1 MADCKPKDIYIT
13 LMGLTG
19 AGKSSFIN
27 HCIKHEVVVG
37 DGLQACTGTVEV
49 FSFEYRP
56 GVTIHLVDTLGFDDT
71 NRQDSAV
78 LRDISAWLSKS
89 YTEKI
94 LLNGILYL
102 HRISDP
108 RMQGSGKLSISL
120 LRKLCGKDAFKN
132 IVLVTTMWELVETDI
147 GDRRE
152 KELEETEEF
161 WDSARNILSMFVP
174 EEPEVQPETVTLAIQ
189 KELADDNKTLDQ
201 TSAGQLLDGTWAKE
215 KEALQRELE
224 EVRDAVKSANEERDH
239 MMAKLLQEQ
248 QDEMNAIVE
257 KMREEQDKLRV
268 TMEELHSE
276 RLFKYQKMLDEQIE
290 VSRTLS
296 KDLED
301 KARLQDEDRE
311 KRQVVTVH
319 RKEKLEEQET
329 TLLSLQK
336 QLSETDLSVCPLSI
350 SETTPE
356 PTYSQ
361 TYEITDLPKQ
371 VTSLLFSSD
380 GKALFIGTEGKPIWV
395 YSGLT
400 GITSYNG
407 DTVDHL
413 VRSDD
418 DLHLVADCGNQI
430 FRFTFSVSDDK
441 FILEHQEDWSTLVDQ
456 SKRSPVKR
464 ILALSSDSKYL
475 ITATVGSWYYTIWM
489 SNTGTRKPITFLRSR
504 DNGSLFEKSPNEITC
519 IEFGTGGNFAVAFG
533 GGRVCFYEIIDSAGS
548 IEYRG
553 QFESSGEVLSLA
565 CISGTRT
572 LVGTDKGLFIGTSAG
587 TVDRMGSQRLEMDH
601 ECGFGPI
608 DDTTGVYWRGWRCS
622 QRMGVLV
629 SLHLL

>member
-1 MADCKPKDIYIT
+1 MAVMADCKPKDIYIT

-37 DGLQACTGTVEV
+37 DRLQA
-49 FSFEYRP
+49 F
-56 GVTIHLVDTLGFDDT
+56 DTPGFDDT

-78 LRDISAWLSKS
+78 LRDIFAWLSKS

-132 IVLVTTMWELVETDI
+132 VVLVTTMWELVETDI

-174 EEPEVQPETVTLAIQ
+174 EEPEVQPEMVTLAIQ
-189 KELADDNKTLDQ
+189 KELADDNKTLDE

-248 QDEMNAIVE
+248 QNEMNAIVE
-257 KMREEQDKLRV
+257 KMKEEQDKLRV

-276 RLFKYQKMLDEQIE
+276 RLSKYQKMLDEQIE

-301 KARLQDEDRE
+301 KSRLGEEDYQN
-311 KRQVVTVH
+311 RQVVTIN

-329 TLLSLQK
+329 TLSAWQK
-336 QLSETDLSVCPLSI
+336 QLSETELSERPLSI

-356 PTYSQ
+356 PTYPQ
-361 TYEITDLPKQ
+361 TYEITNLPKQ

-380 GKALFIGTEGKPIWV
+380 GKTLFIGTEGK
-395 YSGLT
+395 
-400 GITSYNG
+400 
-407 DTVDHL
+407 
-413 VRSDD
+413 
-418 DLHLVADCGNQI
+418 
-430 FRFTFSVSDDK
+430 
-441 FILEHQEDWSTLVDQ
+441 
-456 SKRSPVKR
+456 
-464 ILALSSDSKYL
+464 
-475 ITATVGSWYYTIWM
+475 TI
-489 SNTGTRKPITFLRSR
+489 
-504 DNGSLFEKSPNEITC
+504 
-519 IEFGTGGNFAVAFG
+519 
-533 GGRVCFYEIIDSAGS
+533 
-548 IEYRG
+548 
-553 QFESSGEVLSLA
+553 
-565 CISGTRT
+565 
-572 LVGTDKGLFIGTSAG
+572 
-587 TVDRMGSQRLEMDH
+587 
-601 ECGFGPI
+601 
-608 DDTTGVYWRGWRCS
+608 
-622 QRMGVLV
+622 
-629 SLHLL
+629 

>member
-1 MADCKPKDIYIT
+1 MADCKPKDIYIA

-37 DGLQACTGTVEV
+37 DGLQACTETVEV

-56 GVTIHLVDTLGFDDT
+56 GVTIHLVDTPGFDDT

-132 IVLVTTMWELVETDI
+132 VVLVTTMWELVETDI

-161 WDSARNILSMFVP
+161 WGFMKRYGSQLRRHYNNEDSARNILSMFVP
-174 EEPEVQPETVTLAIQ
+174 EEPEVQPEMVTLAIQ

-224 EVRDAVKSANEERDH
+224 EVRDAVQSANEERDH

-276 RLFKYQKMLDEQIE
+276 RLSKYQKMLDEQIE

-301 KARLQDEDRE
+301 KSRLGEEDYQN
-311 KRQVVTVH
+311 RQVVTIH

-329 TLLSLQK
+329 TLSALQK
-336 QLSETDLSVCPLSI
+336 QLSETELSVRPLSI
-350 SETTPE
+350 SETNPE
-356 PTYSQ
+356 PT
-361 TYEITDLPKQ
+361 
-371 VTSLLFSSD
+371 
-380 GKALFIGTEGKPIWV
+380 
-395 YSGLT
+395 
-400 GITSYNG
+400 
-407 DTVDHL
+407 
-413 VRSDD
+413 
-418 DLHLVADCGNQI
+418 
-430 FRFTFSVSDDK
+430 
-441 FILEHQEDWSTLVDQ
+441 
-456 SKRSPVKR
+456 
-464 ILALSSDSKYL
+464 
-475 ITATVGSWYYTIWM
+475 
-489 SNTGTRKPITFLRSR
+489 
-504 DNGSLFEKSPNEITC
+504 
-519 IEFGTGGNFAVAFG
+519 
-533 GGRVCFYEIIDSAGS
+533 
-548 IEYRG
+548 
-553 QFESSGEVLSLA
+553 
-565 CISGTRT
+565 
-572 LVGTDKGLFIGTSAG
+572 
-587 TVDRMGSQRLEMDH
+587 
-601 ECGFGPI
+601 
-608 DDTTGVYWRGWRCS
+608 
-622 QRMGVLV
+622 
-629 SLHLL
+629 